1 MKKNKEEVKE
11 QQIKEPRTIKV
22 KTLIISI
29 IWVATLIVAV
39 VGGWTLKC
47 VNQSQIDS
55 EAKALAEQMLKSDK

>member
-29 IWVATLIVAV
+29 IWIATLILAV